1 MGERNLKVTAERIE
15 DCQMILNVEIDPT
28 SVERSMD
35 KVYRRIVGKAN
46 IPGFRRGKAPRSM
59 VERFFGRQAILEE
72 ALEELVPSA
81 YGEAIQQE
89 NIEPIAE
96 PKLEVTQLDP
106 VSFKATVPLRPTVEL
121 GVYHKIRVTPEI
133 AVVTDEEIDDALN
146 KLRERKASL

>member
-1 MGERNLKVTAERIE
+1 
-15 DCQMILNVEIDPT
+15 
-28 SVERSMD
+28 MD

-106 VSFKATVPLRPTVEL
+106 VSFKATVPLQPTVEL
-121 GVYHKIRVTPEI
+121 GAYHKIRITPDV
-133 AVVTDEEIDDALN
+133 AVVTEEDIDPVMDS
-146 KLRERKASL
+146 LRQRQASLDDVQRPVQLGDQIVVD